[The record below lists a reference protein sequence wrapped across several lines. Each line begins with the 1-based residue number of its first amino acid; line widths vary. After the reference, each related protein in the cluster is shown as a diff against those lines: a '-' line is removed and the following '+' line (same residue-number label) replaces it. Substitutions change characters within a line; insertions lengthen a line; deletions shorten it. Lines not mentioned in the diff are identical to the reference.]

1 MVDATTWLT
10 EANPRALREYLQD
23 RSLLSRRKDRL
34 IACAC
39 CRRAWPFLTDER
51 SRRAVE
57 AAERFADGARLSLER
72 YYQAA
77 RAVADE
83 RGLWGARMDGY
94 GEASA
99 AHDAIAVVDDDDSPA
114 YLVCRD
120 PYVPGAA
127 DIIRDLAGNPFRLV
141 PFDAL
146 WPTRNGAVVLTM
158 ATAIYNSRTFG
169 DLPIL
174 ADALEDVGCDNEDIL
189 GHCRAGGEHY
199 RGCWVL
205 DGLLGRG

>member
-10 EANPRALREYLQD
+10 EDNPRALLEYLHD
-23 RSLLSRRKDRL
+23 RSLLKPRKDRL

-39 CRRAWPFLTDER
+39 CRRAWPFLTDRR

-57 AAERFADGARLSLER
+57 AAERFADGARVSLER

-99 AHDAIAVVDDDDSPA
+99 AHDAIAA
-114 YLVCRD
+114 
-120 PYVPGAA
+120 
-127 DIIRDLAGNPFRLV
+127 
-141 PFDAL
+141 
-146 WPTRNGAVVLTM
+146 
-158 ATAIYNSRTFG
+158 
-169 DLPIL
+169 
-174 ADALEDVGCDNEDIL
+174 
-189 GHCRAGGEHY
+189 
-199 RGCWVL
+199 
-205 DGLLGRG
+205 

>member
-1 MVDATTWLT
+1 L
-10 EANPRALREYLQD
+10 EYLQD

-39 CRRAWPFLTDER
+39 CRRAWRFLTDER

-57 AAERFADGARLSLER
+57 AAERFADGSRLSLER
-72 YYQAA
+72 YYQGAH
-77 RAVADE
+77 AVADE

-99 AHDAIAVVDDDDSPA
+99 THDAIAVVDDDDSPA

-127 DIIRDLAGNPFRLV
+127 DIIRDIAGNPFRLV
-141 PFDAL
+141 PFDAQ
-146 WPTRNGAVVLTM
+146 WATRNGGVVLTM
-158 ATAIYNSRTFG
+158 ASAIYNSRTFS

-174 ADALEDVGCDNEDIL
+174 ADALEDVGCDNQDML
-189 GHCRAGGEHY
+189 GHCRAGGDHH

>member
-1 MVDATTWLT
+1 MVDATTWRT
-10 EANPRALREYLQD
+10 EANPRALLEYLHD

-77 RAVADE
+77 RDVAEE
-83 RGLWGARMDGY
+83 RRLWGVRMDDY

-127 DIIRDLAGNPFRLV
+127 DIIRDIAGNPFRLV
-141 PFDAL
+141 PFDAR
-146 WPTRNGAVVLTM
+146 WPTRNGA
-158 ATAIYNSRTFG
+158 ARRSRGWSTWSRRG
-169 DLPIL
+169 SSPRWCWSRPWRRSRGVSSGPSRGWHTRSSTPLP
-174 ADALEDVGCDNEDIL
+174 C
-189 GHCRAGGEHY
+189 
-199 RGCWVL
+199 
-205 DGLLGRG
+205 